1 MDHTPKTAR
10 PRGPMDD
17 PLTQRDCEADGA
29 IQRVVLVLDSERLC
43 PHCGD
48 TGMMR
53 EGNGHG
59 GTVSSRC
66 PYCQSFERR
75 GLGGGYNFEPR
86 LPSLLRAAA

>member
-1 MDHTPKTAR
+1 MDDALKTSR
-10 PRGPMDD
+10 PRGPVDE

-29 IQRVVLVLDSERLC
+29 IQQVVLVLDSERLC

-48 TGMMR
+48 TGLMR

-66 PYCQSFERR
+66 VYCNSYERR
-75 GLGGGYNFEPR
+75 GLGGDYDIEPR
-86 LPSLLRAAA
+86 LPPLTRGAA